1 MQMLEVQRWEVSC
14 NLCAN
19 LDCWRVTA
27 WIALLR
33 MILRA
38 SLNFVRRNVAINE
51 LMSVT
56 GVEESTGTACR
67 VHIDAIPGTL
77 KGALDVESKDH
88 DPIILGKTQKLPEPQ
103 VPYY

>member
-14 NLCAN
+14 NLRAN

-33 MILRA
+33 IILRA
-38 SLNFVRRNVAINE
+38 SLNFVRKNVAINE

-56 GVEESTGTACR
+56 GVEESTWHRLPCTRRCYPW
-67 VHIDAIPGTL
+67 HIERSTRRGVKRP
-77 KGALDVESKDH
+77 
-88 DPIILGKTQKLPEPQ
+88 
-103 VPYY
+103 